1 MKPGT
6 KPKPTHL
13 KLVTGNPG
21 KRTLNRKEAKAKASI
36 PVAPHHL
43 TADAVEEWNRVA
55 TELYNLGILSE
66 IDRAA
71 LAAYAMAYGRWVQA
85 ERAIAKMAE
94 KDQLTG
100 GLMIKTSNGN
110 AIQNP
115 LVGTANK
122 AAADMMRYAAEF
134 GMTPSARSRIAA
146 QPPEEG
152 ADPGLCQ
159 GGGRRRDRRR
169 AACAQ
174 CLPAAHSRPEAQGR
188 HLVRPD
194 GSQPRLRLFRGG
206 AEAL

>member
-21 KRTLNRKEAKAKASI
+21 KRTLNRKEAKTKTAI
-36 PVAPHHL
+36 PVPPAHL
-43 TADAVEEWNRVA
+43 TADAVEEWERVA
-55 TELYNLGILSE
+55 TELFNLGILSE

-122 AAADMMRYAAEF
+122 AAADMMRYASEF
-134 GMTPSARSRIAA
+134 GMTPSARSRISAE
-146 QPPEEG
+146 PPQESG
-152 ADPGLCQ
+152 DPAD
-159 GGGRRRDRRR
+159 RFF
-169 AACAQ
+169 A
-174 CLPAAHSRPEAQGR
+174 
-188 HLVRPD
+188 
-194 GSQPRLRLFRGG
+194 
-206 AEAL
+206 

>member
-1 MKPGT
+1 MTLTVEPGIYI
-6 KPKPTHL
+6 KEESL
-13 KLVTGNPG
+13 GVRIEDDVLVTADGCRN
-21 KRTLNRKEAKAKASI
+21 LSEAL
-36 PVAPHHL
+36 PRDP
-43 TADAVEEWNRVA
+43 DALEEWNRVA
-55 TELYNLGILSE
+55 HWLHRIGLLSE
-66 IDRAA
+66 VDRAA
-71 LAAYAMAYGRWVQA
+71 LAAYAQAYGRWVQA

-152 ADPGLCQ
+152 ADPA
-159 GGGRRRDRRR
+159 DRFF
-169 AACAQ
+169 A
-174 CLPAAHSRPEAQGR
+174 
-188 HLVRPD
+188 
-194 GSQPRLRLFRGG
+194 
-206 AEAL
+206 

>member
-21 KRTLNRKEAKAKASI
+21 KRTLNRKEAKTKAAI
-36 PVAPHHL
+36 PAPPAHL
-43 TADAVEEWNRVA
+43 TADAVEEWERVA
-55 TELYNLGILSE
+55 TELFNIGILSE

-134 GMTPSARSRIAA
+134 GMTPSARSRISAE
-146 QPPEEG
+146 PPQESG
-152 ADPGLCQ
+152 DPAD
-159 GGGRRRDRRR
+159 RFF
-169 AACAQ
+169 A
-174 CLPAAHSRPEAQGR
+174 
-188 HLVRPD
+188 
-194 GSQPRLRLFRGG
+194 
-206 AEAL
+206 